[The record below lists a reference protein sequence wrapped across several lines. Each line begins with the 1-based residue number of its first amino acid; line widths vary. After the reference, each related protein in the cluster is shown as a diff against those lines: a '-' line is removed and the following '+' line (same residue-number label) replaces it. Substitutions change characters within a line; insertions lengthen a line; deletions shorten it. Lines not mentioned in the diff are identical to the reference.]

1 MKSMSH
7 LTTRKEQL
15 MTSYNR
21 INGYMVGYVDC
32 EGVAERCEEC
42 DNELE
47 LCGGHI
53 GQLPGGGSAA
63 CG

>member
-1 MKSMSH
+1 MKSMSQ

-21 INGYMVGYVDC
+21 NYGYMVGYVDC

-42 DNELE
+42 DNEVE

-53 GQLPGGGSAA
+53 G
-63 CG
+63 